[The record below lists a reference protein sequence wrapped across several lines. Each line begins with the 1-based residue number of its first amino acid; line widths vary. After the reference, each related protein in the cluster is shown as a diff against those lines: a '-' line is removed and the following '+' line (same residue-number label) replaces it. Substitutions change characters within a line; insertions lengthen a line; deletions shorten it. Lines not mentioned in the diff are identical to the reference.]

1 MGRGVQRLWHLI
13 FSSETIRWALR
24 HLMICALV
32 AVLVKMDYLT
42 LVAIAVSEEEHQRL
56 KLAGQLV
63 VYENLHFWILDSF
76 VVDGRM
82 DGWL

>member
-1 MGRGVQRLWHLI
+1 
-13 FSSETIRWALR
+13 
-24 HLMICALV
+24 MICALV

-63 VYENLHFWILDSF
+63 VYENLTFGFWTPSLSMR
-76 VVDGRM
+76 RM